1 MAKFNKYNK
10 IGAAYFERKD
20 KINFGKRMSVKKY
33 GLLRANKKH

>member
-10 IGAAYFERKD
+10 IASAYFERKG
-20 KINFGKRMSVKKY
+20 KINFGKRMNVEQY